1 LPRINR
7 ANTNVH
13 DLKLLTKQTT
23 AVDPAAGRISKEQ
36 MQKMSDQL
44 MAQVDKKLS
53 EFLTRAA
60 VNAEFEDMREKC
72 LNASAI
78 CSVLNYKVDLQ
89 MQMQAMSTVDRE
101 SEALQD
107 ETNKLVL

>member
-1 LPRINR
+1 
-7 ANTNVH
+7 
-13 DLKLLTKQTT
+13 
-23 AVDPAAGRISKEQ
+23 
-36 MQKMSDQL
+36 